1 MTRAGNQKRPV
12 SVLYQTLYTLEYS
25 ACCITTISSTLYPFG
40 SVYYFANEEKEKG
53 CGEEHTFVQSVEASR
68 QSPNLSL
75 QAALFKLLDNHSAFA
90 TDFSS
95 SLKEWSNSTY
105 VAACK
110 LQILQ
115 FKLFVSK
122 DICQSMQIVL
132 LLHSNYSA
140 SLKLKEFAHQ
150 RNFPSHISQRH
161 AKTSQR

>member
-1 MTRAGNQKRPV
+1 VGGGGGGG
-12 SVLYQTLYTLEYS
+12 LGGL
-25 ACCITTISSTLYPFG
+25 CI
-40 SVYYFANEEKEKG
+40 
-53 CGEEHTFVQSVEASR
+53 FVHSIEASR
-68 QSPNLSL
+68 YSPNLSL

-150 RNFPSHISQRH
+150 RNFPSHIS
-161 AKTSQR
+161 